1 MKKILVVL
9 LLFIAFN
16 EYAQFAPSPSFFRT
30 PRELPLTDFATT
42 NTISVANYGAIANDG
57 LDDKVAIQNAINAAV
72 SASSAQNPVRLVF
85 ESGTYDLMPDESN
98 THAIQ
103 MTDAN
108 WVLWDG
114 QNAAFLVHNPS
125 IGFLSLL
132 RCKNTIIKDITIDY
146 AQLPFTQG
154 VVTKVDIANGF
165 FEFKVD
171 ANFPLPTE
179 TYFAESNQR
188 WGLFKNANGSLVKG
202 SNNYIPHNRFFEL
215 VGDRTYKYG
224 GQTNGTLQ
232 SIKVGNYFV
241 HMARNNG
248 KTLISNTSGKNLTY
262 LNVTGHASPAGGFN
276 ARESEEWNVIN
287 CQIKLKEGRVHTLNA
302 DAMHV
307 NGGKFGPWVENSL
320 FEGFA
325 DDCMNL
331 KYTKREITTINS
343 PNQITVKNSVFVGE
357 IMEFYNPR
365 EGVSLG
371 TASVTGVQALGGNL
385 FRLTLSNNI
394 NITNITDPD
403 HQLADKAYIENRSN
417 ESFIFRNNIVRNS
430 RRYGIL
436 IQSKYALIEN
446 NLFQN
451 LSQSGIRIEN
461 GVDWGEGFRADEI
474 EIKNNTF
481 ENCGFDS
488 DFIKDESASTITIDF
503 MKLKNNCNT
512 STTWC
517 GVQTTDWQGHSNIR
531 ILNNKI
537 LYNKRGV
544 YLKNIDGL
552 TFSNNFICHNGQ
564 DITLGANG
572 IPVAQ
577 TILNSSNVIEE
588 NYNYDVPDSNL
599 QFKLN
604 ERVAN
609 TTLVSSG
616 TNTDIALKIISRG
629 GEITQGFT
637 DSEISHAVKINT
649 EGNGELRLVDKNTE
663 VVFPGPTAGAARTFS
678 FWIKPEE
685 AIFQTLLYSG
695 GPTDGQVFSIQMQ
708 ANRVL
713 RVTDN
718 NQNFISMADMPLDIG
733 KWNHV
738 AISVPENG
746 TMSNISLYKNGVSS
760 TEIFSGTDAFI
771 NTESNRIDFFP
782 RFKGLASDIRYFDYN
797 LCDGEIESIFND
809 RQATLSI
816 DNELFDNSKII
827 VFPTVVSNTIN
838 FSKPIKAIKIVNT
851 LGQVVISKE
860 NTDFSEINVSFLPSG
875 LYIIK
880 MNNAQTTKIYKN

>member
-1 MKKILVVL
+1 MKKTLVVL
-9 LLFIAFN
+9 LLFIVWN
-16 EYAQFAPSPSFFRT
+16 EYAQFAPAPSFFRT
-30 PRELPLTDFATT
+30 PRELPLVDFTTT
-42 NTISVANYGAIANDG
+42 NTISVANYGAVANDG
-57 LDDKVAIQNAINAAV
+57 IDDRLAIQNAINAAKNMGT
-72 SASSAQNPVRLVF
+72 AQNPVRLVF
-85 ESGTYDLMPDESN
+85 ESGTYDLKPDGST
-98 THAIQ
+98 THSLQ
-103 MTDAN
+103 MTDTN

-114 QNAAFLVHNPS
+114 QNASFLIHNPAV
-125 IGFLSLL
+125 GFLNVL

-146 AQLPFTQG
+146 AILPFTQG
-154 VVTKVDIANGF
+154 VVTKVDEANGF

-171 ANFPLPTE
+171 DGFPLPVDAHFVNAPE
-179 TYFAESNQR
+179 R
-188 WGLFKNANGSLVKG
+188 WGMIKNNKG
-202 SNNYIPHNRFFEL
+202 GIKTGTKNLIPHNRFFEL
-215 VGDRTYKYG
+215 IATRTYRYGNQFGNLTNVKVGD
-224 GQTNGTLQ
+224 
-232 SIKVGNYFV
+232 YFV

-276 ARESEEWNVIN
+276 ARESEEWNIIN
-287 CQIKLKEGRVHTLNA
+287 CKIKLKEGRMQSLNA
-302 DAMHV
+302 DAIHV

-343 PNQITVKNSVFVGE
+343 PNQITVRFSVAVGE
-357 IMEFYNPR
+357 KLEFYNPR
-365 EGVSLG
+365 GGVSLG
-371 TASVTGVQALGGNL
+371 VATVTVAQNLGDNL
-385 FRLTLSNNI
+385 FKLTLSNNI
-394 NITNITDPD
+394 NITNITNPD
-403 HQLADKAYIENRSN
+403 HQLADKAYIESRSN

-451 LSQSGIRIEN
+451 LSSSGIRIEN
-461 GVDWGEGFRADEI
+461 GVDWGEGFRASDI
-474 EIKNNTF
+474 EIKGNTF
-481 ENCGFDS
+481 ENCGYDATYIS
-488 DFIKDESASTITIDF
+488 ENNSAAIAVDFAKLGQPCST
-503 MKLKNNCNT
+503 
-512 STTWC
+512 SSTWC
-517 GVQTTDWQGHSNIR
+517 GTQTADWQAHSNIR
-531 ILNNKI
+531 ILDNRI

-572 IPVAQ
+572 SPIAQ
-577 TILNSSNVIEE
+577 TILNSSNVSVE

-616 TNTDIALKIISRG
+616 TNTDIALKIINRG
-629 GEITQGFT
+629 GEITHGFT

-695 GPTDGQVFSIQMQ
+695 GPTNGQVFSIQMLE
-708 ANRVL
+708 NRIV

-718 NQNFISMADMPLDIG
+718 NQNFMSMADMPLDIG
-733 KWNHV
+733 VWNHI
-738 AISVPENG
+738 AITLPENG
-746 TMSNISLYKNGVSS
+746 TISNISLYKNGEAS
-760 TEIFSGTDAFI
+760 TETFSGTDAFI
-771 NTESNRIDFFP
+771 NTASNRVDFFT
-782 RFKGLASDIRYFDYN
+782 RFKGLASDIRYFDKS
-797 LCDGEIESIFND
+797 LCNGEIESIFND
-809 RQATLSI
+809 RQATLSV
-816 DNELFDNSKII
+816 NEEILENSKII
-827 VFPTVVSNTIN
+827 VFPTIATNTIY
-838 FSKPIKAIKIVNT
+838 FSESIQSIRVFNLLGKT
-851 LGQVVISKE
+851 LIHKE
-860 NTDFSEINVSFLPSG
+860 NNDFSELDISYLSSGMYMVRIND
-875 LYIIK
+875 
-880 MNNAQTTKIYKN
+880 NQTAKFYKN